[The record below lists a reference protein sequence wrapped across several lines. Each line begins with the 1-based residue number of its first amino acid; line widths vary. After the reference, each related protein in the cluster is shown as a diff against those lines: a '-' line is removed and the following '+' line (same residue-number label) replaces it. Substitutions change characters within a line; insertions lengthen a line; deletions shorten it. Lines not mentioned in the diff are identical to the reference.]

1 MFNEPYDPVRRLRD
15 HTGLLKKLVRCLD
28 PICLEFPFD
37 LRPAKIAGERHDIG
51 VKQGDRGG
59 GEEADAGL
67 ERNAGRW
74 REVCGDEKT
83 VIGAEWAITHDQQRD
98 SSFACEMMDRASQ
111 YKPARSEGNT
121 SELQSLMR
129 LSYADFC

>member
-1 MFNEPYDPVRRLRD
+1 MSLRLARIITQQRLGNAMFNEPYDPVRRLRD

-83 VIGAEWAITHDQQRD
+83 VI
-98 SSFACEMMDRASQ
+98 
-111 YKPARSEGNT
+111 RSEEHT

-129 LSYADFC
+129 SSYAVFCLKKNT